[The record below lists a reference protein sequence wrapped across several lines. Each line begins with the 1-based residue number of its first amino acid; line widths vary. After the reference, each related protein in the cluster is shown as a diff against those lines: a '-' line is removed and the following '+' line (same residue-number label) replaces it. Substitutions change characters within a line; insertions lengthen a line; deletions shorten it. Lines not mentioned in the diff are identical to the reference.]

1 MPEWLWAIQCLSAQD
16 QALKPCVPRV
26 KRHKTTQK
34 TCGYHGHSALCQTT
48 KKGVKRGK
56 KIAMPCDCRSPAGK
70 PWQKISKIFP
80 QKSGEIFETFCH
92 IFLEPPT
99 DVPRALPRL
108 PVPPGPNVG
117 TRLRPDRATPWQA
130 GITPS
135 CPAHETAEQRL
146 AISPCKQPSLNPS
159 KPSLIPDTSIQ
170 ETGYL
175 KQNLCFFQRKIEEID
190 RIVTTDFL
198 PCCFG
203 E

>member
-1 MPEWLWAIQCLSAQD
+1 M
-16 QALKPCVPRV
+16 PRV
-26 KRHKTTQK
+26 KRHKTIQK

-92 IFLEPPT
+92 KFWSHPDRRATGPT
-99 DVPRALPRL
+99 P
-108 PVPPGPNVG
+108 PPG
-117 TRLRPDRATPWQA
+117 ATGRRGA
-130 GITPS
+130 GAGDKPLQQPS
-135 CPAHETAEQRL
+135 LNPSKPSQNPGKPSL
-146 AISPCKQPSLNPS
+146 NPSKPSLNPS